1 MGMNSNSY
9 TLPSETVLSRANI
22 FLEQCYAEIGLLDSL
37 STRKSDVEREILAT
51 GSYVHTIRELAHG
64 CRMAWRNSSRCI
76 GRLYWKSLKVV
87 DAREINEPSHV
98 FDSLQN
104 HLDLAFNKGE
114 VLSVITIFSPNA
126 DFQLLNH
133 QLIRFAGHGN
143 GIGDPAEEGFTK
155 TCNNLGWEVAHK
167 TDFDVLPWVLSKS
180 DGTNFMY
187 QPSIQPNII
196 VDITHP
202 EFPWFNDLGLK
213 WYAVPAISDMIL
225 EIGGVVYPV
234 APFNGWFMGT
244 EIGSRNFGDANRY
257 NKLPEVASRM
267 GLDTSNTDS
276 LWKDKALVELNRAVI
291 HSFRNAGVAIE
302 NHHDASEQFMQF
314 LRLEEQ
320 HGRESSGD
328 WSWVV
333 PPMSSS
339 ASPIFHTELVNKVS
353 GPNFFY
359 RFNIPD
365 AGRVGNE
372 PTKKQGKCP
381 FHFNSLK

>member
-1 MGMNSNSY
+1 MSINSY
-9 TLPSETVLSRANI
+9 SLPAGSVWPRASV
-22 FLEQCYAEIGLLDSL
+22 FLDQCYAELGLMDEL
-37 STRKSDVEREILAT
+37 SARKQDVEREILET

-64 CRMAWRNSSRCI
+64 CRIAWRNSNRCI
-76 GRLYWKSLKVV
+76 GRLYWKSLKVI

-98 FDSLQN
+98 FDALQN

-114 VLSVITIFSPNA
+114 VLSVITIFSPRA

-143 GIGDPAEEGFTK
+143 GKGDPAEEGFTK
-155 TCNNLGWEVAHK
+155 TCNQLGWKVDHK
-167 TDFDVLPWVLSKS
+167 TDFDVLPWVISKS
-180 DGTNFMY
+180 DGTTVMH
-187 QPSIQPNII
+187 QPSIQPEML
-196 VDITHP
+196 VDIKHP
-202 EFPWFNDLGLK
+202 DFPWFEDLGLK
-213 WYAVPAISDMIL
+213 WYAVPAISDMVL

-234 APFNGWFMGT
+234 APFNGWYMGT
-244 EIGSRNFGDANRY
+244 EIGSRNFGDVHRY
-257 NKLPEVASRM
+257 NKLPEVALRM
-267 GLDTSNTDS
+267 GLDTGNSDS

-291 HSFRNAGVAIE
+291 YSFRKSGVAIE

-320 HGRESSGD
+320 HGRESTGD

-339 ASPIFHTELVNKVS
+339 ASPIFHSELVNKVV

-359 RFNIPD
+359 RSNIPS
-365 AGRVGNE
+365 AGRVD
-372 PTKKQGKCP
+372 TAQTQKKGKCP